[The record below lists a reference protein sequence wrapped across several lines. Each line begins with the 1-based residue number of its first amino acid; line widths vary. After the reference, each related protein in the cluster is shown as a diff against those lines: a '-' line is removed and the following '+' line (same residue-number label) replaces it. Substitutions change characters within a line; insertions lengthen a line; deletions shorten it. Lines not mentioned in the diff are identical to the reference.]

1 MRKDSEGILSFPVHP
16 NILKLLLRY
25 SSCEEG
31 PAPSRYNLL
40 QNGDLSENGSGVP
53 GYWSANGANTG
64 SDGIVT
70 GVDAL
75 HPAYLSNN
83 RMRLYGD
90 PQVNKGFYQD
100 VTVSGAQGDTFVVSG
115 WAKGY
120 SRPIRGENR
129 RFCIRP
135 AFRNSAGSWVDGGF
149 VSWNEEWTDWQYATG
164 AIAAPCAYT
173 AVRFNVDYEKN
184 LNYAD
189 FDGFALYKEEFGHT
203 YGYDSDGNVVSI
215 RDLMKQ
221 SAYATYDDY
230 NNMTSYRQP
239 GRTETTAL
247 EYGGTAA
254 EQKKRLLRKST
265 TPLGIVTAFEYDDK
279 GNQTA
284 AQTQYTYV
292 DEGGM
297 TGRMRTTTAYTGD
310 KNYVASKTDARG
322 KTVTYTTDTN
332 KGTLTRV
339 TDPNGQSVN
348 YTYDAMKRVT
358 GTSATVGA
366 DVYKNEYTYE
376 NDRLKTVK
384 HNTTGATP
392 DVTYTF
398 DYDKLGNQ
406 TTVKVGTQTLS
417 ANVYTETGD
426 KLLER
431 VEYGNG
437 GKVKYTYDGFKRVQG
452 VGYDAATAPRF
463 TYAYGANGQ
472 AASVRDNE
480 LNRTVITEYDGADRP
495 RCVAQYEHAAG
506 ASTGQAKHRATLSY
520 DERGNQDMVREEM
533 PDGELNVTLK
543 LFDADNRVE
552 GVAYNYFDRD
562 IGYEYDPYGR
572 LITRAHRMAPGYG
585 SIDRDGGPFDGCYLT
600 SYFYQHVGDNDTTP
614 LVTEVYQPGNWFEYT
629 YDNVGNIASENRN
642 NFLTTYGYDAL
653 GQLTRVNDE
662 WEEYTWTYAYDRGGN
677 IVNKAKYYYTEGAP
691 GTPVE
696 TVAYTYGD
704 ANWKDKLTAYNGK
717 AITYDAIGNPLTY
730 DGWTYTWKAG
740 RMLHSLVKSGTN
752 AQFAY
757 DHNGQRV
764 KKTVNGVVTEYTL
777 MGKDIV
783 HLKKGADELHFYYDA
798 QGKPGMMR
806 YNGEYYYY
814 LYNLQG
820 DVIAIIDDYANA
832 VAEYYYDA
840 WGKQTGCYGVMSQT
854 LGKLNPFRY
863 RGYVYDE
870 ETGLY
875 YLRSRY
881 YNPEWGRF
889 LNIDS
894 YLGNTRTL
902 LDHNAFAYCNNSVVN
917 QVDNTGCNAAV
928 VYYGAQGI
936 LSAIKT
942 IAAVV
947 GTVVASIA
955 GYESGRSTDNVIF
968 GDPGVTA
975 ARDELEGVIYEIR
988 DKALSQEKSKWS
1000 NGYDVHHIVPKSPH
1014 NVRVAKAQKILVDV
1028 GIGINDPVNKVLLK
1042 RQFHKFVKSNVYDY
1056 AINAFIVVAHEIAPD
1071 ELKRTFIE
1079 GALGIASVILKA
1091 ADKTLP

>member
-1 MRKDSEGILSFPVHP
+1 M
-16 NILKLLLRY
+16 
-25 SSCEEG
+25 
-31 PAPSRYNLL
+31 
-40 QNGDLSENGSGVP
+40 
-53 GYWSANGANTG
+53 
-64 SDGIVT
+64 
-70 GVDAL
+70 
-75 HPAYLSNN
+75 
-83 RMRLYGD
+83 
-90 PQVNKGFYQD
+90 
-100 VTVSGAQGDTFVVSG
+100 
-115 WAKGY
+115 
-120 SRPIRGENR
+120 
-129 RFCIRP
+129 
-135 AFRNSAGSWVDGGF
+135 
-149 VSWNEEWTDWQYATG
+149 
-164 AIAAPCAYT
+164 
-173 AVRFNVDYEKN
+173 
-184 LNYAD
+184 
-189 FDGFALYKEEFGHT
+189 
-203 YGYDSDGNVVSI
+203 
-215 RDLMKQ
+215 
-221 SAYATYDDY
+221 
-230 NNMTSYRQP
+230 
-239 GRTETTAL
+239 
-247 EYGGTAA
+247 
-254 EQKKRLLRKST
+254 
-265 TPLGIVTAFEYDDK
+265 
-279 GNQTA
+279 
-284 AQTQYTYV
+284 
-292 DEGGM
+292 
-297 TGRMRTTTAYTGD
+297 
-310 KNYVASKTDARG
+310 
-322 KTVTYTTDTN
+322 
-332 KGTLTRV
+332 
-339 TDPNGQSVN
+339 
-348 YTYDAMKRVT
+348 
-358 GTSATVGA
+358 
-366 DVYKNEYTYE
+366 
-376 NDRLKTVK
+376 
-384 HNTTGATP
+384 
-392 DVTYTF
+392 
-398 DYDKLGNQ
+398 
-406 TTVKVGTQTLS
+406 
-417 ANVYTETGD
+417 YTETGD

-696 TVAYTYGD
+696 TVAFTYGD

-889 LNIDS
+889 VNADRQFDANANNCSLNLFCYCANNPISNYDNNGSHLLNDIGQTFFQIWIQPWVTRADNAWNNTSFYNVGNYLTCGLFDTIKGAIAPEKPLSFQHWADS
-894 YLGNTRTL
+894 FTVVTL
-902 LDHNAFAYCNNSVVN
+902 AMPA
-917 QVDNTGCNAAV
+917 
-928 VYYGAQGI
+928 AQGI
-936 LSAIKT
+936 SKMIPVKAPLPNNPLNNIIYTHKVMVQMSNPFDKGHAFPKIIDNYGGYGTQSLIKGGDGLFRVKVE
-942 IAAVV
+942 IPGHYNGVR
-947 GTVVASIA
+947 GTFEYIIEPT
-955 GYESGRSTDNVIF
+955 GF
-968 GDPGVTA
+968 
-975 ARDELEGVIYEIR
+975 
-988 DKALSQEKSKWS
+988 S
-1000 NGYDVHHIVPKSPH
+1000 NHRLFKP
-1014 NVRVAKAQKILVDV
+1014 L
-1028 GIGINDPVNKVLLK
+1028 
-1042 RQFHKFVKSNVYDY
+1042 
-1056 AINAFIVVAHEIAPD
+1056 
-1071 ELKRTFIE
+1071 
-1079 GALGIASVILKA
+1079 
-1091 ADKTLP
+1091 